1 MKSEIVAMIG
11 EYYLRTAKSP
21 KELDSDGALIT
32 YVPAWFAQAEYRITQ
47 RKYNLDLTD
56 YKAALIED
64 KDIRGTTIRW
74 SDYMTDPIE
83 GDRLS
88 KRPESDA
95 VYYAPVPGWMLNAS
109 SIRSRESDFI
119 DSIYRDGRTVVY
131 SNEELDMYEDSKL
144 SKKEFI
150 KL

>member
-1 MKSEIVAMIG
+1 M
-11 EYYLRTAKSP
+11 
-21 KELDSDGALIT
+21 
-32 YVPAWFAQAEYRITQ
+32 
-47 RKYNLDLTD
+47 DLTD

-64 KDIRGTTIRW
+64 EDIRGTTIRW

-83 GDRLS
+83 DDRLS

-95 VYYAPVPGWMLNAS
+95 VYYEPVPGWMLNAS

-131 SNEELDMYEDSKL
+131 SNKELPFRIVVGISALCGRSRGLVTATRLRAM
-144 SKKEFI
+144 
-150 KL
+150 

>member
-1 MKSEIVAMIG
+1 MVAEFNPGKRHRDALEALAIAG
-11 EYYLRTAKSP
+11 RKDLHLAFAGHGLTTHIRDTLSP
-21 KELDSDGALIT
+21 NS
-32 YVPAWFAQAEYRITQ
+32 
-47 RKYNLDLTD
+47 
-56 YKAALIED
+56 
-64 KDIRGTTIRW
+64 IRW

-83 GDRLS
+83 DDRLS

-131 SNEELDMYEDSKL
+131 SNEELGVYGDSKL
-144 SKKEFI
+144 SEKEFI
-150 KL
+150 ELCKAKVDEASKIGRAHV